1 MNLTTT
7 GTGTV
12 TFGSVV
18 SGFQSLSDASVVDAD
33 VVRYTIESG
42 TNYESG
48 TGTIG
53 LTGSTYTMARSPSS
67 SSESDNSAIN
77 LGSGAVCFLTML
89 AEDVVQNLADLDN
102 VSSTAPAGGQNLSWD
117 SGSSSWVPSSPS
129 GGITSVGNY
138 AGLPASPSET
148 DLAWTQDTKS
158 LYIYDGTEWD
168 RFYTDTNATPDW
180 TTEPPTS
187 FSLEKDGT
195 ATVQTVAASDPE
207 GFPIEYS
214 YDTNPSNQAQAT
226 ISQNNNAFTITP
238 STNTANEG
246 SFTLRY
252 RASDGIH
259 STSRSTV
266 YSLVFYTNPDIANM
280 TFDTNKFLNN
290 ISQDTDP
297 QGMWMNPAG
306 TKLFLVGFST
316 DKVYEYNLS
325 TADDVST
332 ASYTNVS
339 LSISSQES
347 YPTGLCFSQDGY
359 NMYVIGRATDKVH
372 QYSLT
377 TAYDLSTASYANK
390 EFSVASQESNPG
402 EVRFNNDG
410 TRMFVVGYSSDY
422 VNQYDLSTAYDVST
436 ASYNNVRFSVN
447 PQEISSFAL
456 HFNNDGTK
464 MYVAG
469 SSNDDVFEYD
479 LTTGFDVSTASY
491 NNVKSPGANVGPNPR
506 AIFVNGDG
514 TKFYSLT
521 SSSNSAIN
529 RYTCN

>member
-33 VVRYTIESG
+33 VVKYTIESG
-42 TNYESG
+42 TNYEVG

-67 SSESDNSAIN
+67 SSESDNSAISLN
-77 LGSGAVCFLTML
+77 AGAVCFLTML
-89 AEDVVQNLADLDN
+89 AEDVVQTTSDLSD
-102 VSSTAPAGGQNLSWD
+102 VSSTVPNADQVLSYNSSTNLWT
-117 SGSSSWVPSSPS
+117 PSTPS
-129 GGITSVGNY
+129 GGIASASSYATLPTSPNEKDLVWVT
-138 AGLPASPSET
+138 SEK
-148 DLAWTQDTKS
+148 Q

-180 TTEPPTS
+180 TTEPPAS
-187 FSLEKDGT
+187 ADLAQDGT

-214 YDTNPSNQAQAT
+214 YDTNPSNQTQAT
-226 ISQNNNAFTITP
+226 ISQSNNAFTITP
-238 STNTANEG
+238 STNTSNEG

-266 YSLVFYTNPDIANM
+266 YELKFYTNPDIANM
-280 TFDTNKFLNN
+280 TYDTGKDFS
-290 ISQDTDP
+290 ISSQDSNP
-297 QGMWMNPAG
+297 QSMWMNPSG
-306 TKLFLVGFST
+306 TKLFVLGQTSNAI
-316 DKVYEYNLS
+316 YEYDLS

-332 ASYTNVS
+332 ASYNSVS
-339 LSISSQES
+339 LSISVQDTFG
-347 YPTGLCFSQDGY
+347 TGMCFSLDGY
-359 NMYVIGRATDKVH
+359 NLYMVGRGNDKVH

-377 TAYDLSTASYANK
+377 TAYDLSTASFANK
-390 EFSVASQESNPG
+390 AFSVVSQESSPA
-402 EVRFNNDG
+402 EVRLSNDG
-410 TRMFVVGYSSDY
+410 TRMFVVGYGSDY

-436 ASYNNVRFSVN
+436 ASYNNVRLFVGSPEVS
-447 PQEISSFAL
+447 PYGL
-456 HFNNDGTK
+456 HFNNVGTK
-464 MYVAG
+464 MYMTG
-469 SSNDDVFEYD
+469 GGTDDIFEYD
-479 LTTGFDVSTASY
+479 LTTGFDLSTASY
-491 NNVKSPGANVGPNPR
+491 NNVSFTGLASTINPR
-506 AIFVNGDG
+506 AIFVNGNG
-514 TKFYSLT
+514 TKFYVIA
-521 SSSNSAIN
+521 NDNPIK